1 MAAPLKIRNLG
12 WWIAVAVVIVI
23 AVFAKNIATLL
34 TDYAWFRELHMA
46 RVFVTMFTAQVGIA
60 VISGVAAWVVIY
72 ANLLIAQKL
81 AKPMVRDVPRSQVMD
96 YVEAYGIMPF
106 VKYVLPLAAI
116 VVAFFIATFASQ
128 FWDTYLTYKGS
139 VAFGSA
145 DPLLGKDISFYV
157 FRLPFYRFVYNG
169 ILAILVLS
177 LAGSGIVY
185 FLRQNIMFTGRW
197 VTAAPAAKAHILILT
212 GLLVASLAVFFQFR
226 MFDMVTG
233 GGHIVNGA
241 GYADI
246 HFYLPF
252 LKVMRF
258 ICLAAALLIWVN
270 IWTKTLKFA
279 IAGILLVILMNI
291 IGKSASGVVQRF
303 IVAPNEVSKE
313 TPYINWSIKSTRA
326 AFNLDKIEEKHFLPT
341 EDLTKDLVQKNDLTI
356 KNIRLWDAA
365 PLLTTFS
372 QLQEIRTYYK
382 FLDVDNDRY
391 MINGKLRQVMFSA
404 RELVPASLP
413 SRIWINEHLSYTH
426 GYGLCMGPVNNVT
439 GEGLPEFFIEN
450 IPPKSNAGITVTR
463 PEIYYGEADAGY
475 CIVNTRSKEFDY
487 PSGDENVYTT
497 YKGTGGV
504 TMGSLLKKLLFVA
517 RFGELKILLSTDI
530 SSQSRILYV
539 RRISE
544 RVRKAMPF
552 LAYDSDPYM
561 VVTGEGRLVWFIDAY
576 TTSSR
581 YPYAAYVSDM
591 GNYIRNSVK
600 VTIDAYDG
608 TVTYYVADPTDP
620 IIRGYSKIFPGVF
633 RPLSEMPAGL
643 RSHIR
648 YPQSLFAIQAK
659 VYSLY
664 HMTDPQVFYNKED
677 LWRIPESFSEGQTD
691 QMAPY
696 YTIMKLAEVGKQ
708 EEFILMVPF
717 SPAKKENMIAWLAAR
732 CDEPNY
738 GKLLVFDFP
747 KQMLVYG
754 PQQIGSRI
762 NQDPDISKQ
771 ITLWN
776 QGGSRVIWGSL
787 LVIPVEQ
794 SLLYVQPL
802 YIAAENGGVP
812 ELKRVLV
819 SYANN
824 IAMEETLQRSLD
836 VIFGV
841 ARQNQEPSAPSST
854 QPGTAPIASDK
865 QGTIK
870 QLISDANHEFEKA
883 QDELAKKNW
892 AGYGAAM
899 NEVQRLLKELGTNA
913 GK

>member
-1 MAAPLKIRNLG
+1 
-12 WWIAVAVVIVI
+12 
-23 AVFAKNIATLL
+23 
-34 TDYAWFRELHMA
+34 
-46 RVFVTMFTAQVGIA
+46 
-60 VISGVAAWVVIY
+60 
-72 ANLLIAQKL
+72 
-81 AKPMVRDVPRSQVMD
+81 
-96 YVEAYGIMPF
+96 
-106 VKYVLPLAAI
+106 
-116 VVAFFIATFASQ
+116 
-128 FWDTYLTYKGS
+128 
-139 VAFGSA
+139 
-145 DPLLGKDISFYV
+145 
-157 FRLPFYRFVYNG
+157 
-169 ILAILVLS
+169 
-177 LAGSGIVY
+177 VY
-185 FLRQNIMFTGRW
+185 FLRQNITFTGRW
-197 VTAAPAAKAHILILT
+197 VSAAQAAKAHILILT
-212 GLLVASLAVFFQFR
+212 GLLVASLYVFFQFR
-226 MFDMVTG
+226 MFDMVNGT
-233 GGHIVNGA
+233 GHIVNGA

-252 LKVMRF
+252 LKAMRF
-258 ICLAAALLIWVN
+258 ICLAAAVLVWVN
-270 IWTKTLKFA
+270 IWTKTFKFV
-279 IAGILLVILMNI
+279 ITGIVLVVLMNI
-291 IGKSASGVVQRF
+291 IGRTASGVVQRF

-313 TPYINWSIKSTRA
+313 TPYINWSIQSTRA

-341 EDLTKDLVQKNDLTI
+341 ENLTKDMVQKNDLTI
-356 KNIRLWDAA
+356 KNIRLWDSA
-365 PLLTTFS
+365 PLLTTFG

-391 MINGKLRQVMFSA
+391 LINGKYRQVMFSS

-450 IPPKSNAGITVTR
+450 IPPKSNADITVTR

-487 PSGDENVYTT
+487 PSGDENVYTE
-497 YKGTGGV
+497 YKGSGGV
-504 TMGSLLKKLLFVA
+504 TMGNILKKLLFVV

-530 SSQSRILYV
+530 SSNSRILYF
-539 RRISE
+539 RKINE

-561 VVTGEGRLVWFIDAY
+561 VVAADGRLVWFIDAY
-576 TTSSR
+576 ATSSR
-581 YPYAAYVSDM
+581 YPYSATVRDM

-600 VTIDAYDG
+600 VTVDAYNG
-608 TVTYYVADPTDP
+608 TVSYYISDPSDP
-620 IIRGYSKIFPGVF
+620 IIRAYSRIFPGVF
-633 RPLSEMPAGL
+633 KPLSDMSADL
-643 RSHIR
+643 RAHIR

-677 LWRIPESFSEGQTD
+677 MWKIPESYSEGSME
-691 QMAPY
+691 QMVPY
-696 YTIMKLAEVGKQ
+696 YTIMKLAEVGRQ

-754 PQQIGSRI
+754 PQQIESRI
-762 NQDPDISKQ
+762 NQDADISKQ

-802 YIAAENGGVP
+802 YLAAQSGGVP
-812 ELKRVLV
+812 ELKRVIV
-819 SYANN
+819 SYSNK

-841 ARQNQEPSAPSST
+841 ARQNQEPSAAVS
-854 QPGTAPIASDK
+854 Q
-865 QGTIK
+865 QGAVLPVTGGRQGEIK
-870 QLISDANHEFEKA
+870 RLISDANHQFEKA
-883 QDELAKKNW
+883 QEELSKKNW

-899 NEVQRLLKELGTNA
+899 NEVQRILKELGTNS
-913 GK
+913 K

>member
-1 MAAPLKIRNLG
+1 MPAPFKIKNLG
-12 WWIAVAVVIVI
+12 LWIVLAVVVI
-23 AVFAKNIATLL
+23 IGIFAQNIATLL
-34 TDYAWFRELHMA
+34 TDFAWFKELRMSN
-46 RVFVTMFTAQVGIA
+46 VFITMFSAQVGIA
-60 VISGVAAWVVIY
+60 VFSGVFAFVVIF
-72 ANLLIAQKL
+72 ANLLLAQKL
-81 AKPMVRDVPRSQVMD
+81 AKPMVRSTRSPVMD

-106 VKYVLPLAAI
+106 VKYVLPLGAI
-116 VVAFFIATFASQ
+116 VVAFFIATFAGQ
-128 FWDTYLTYKGS
+128 FWDTFLVYRGS
-139 VAFGSA
+139 VPFGSA
-145 DPLLGKDISFYV
+145 DPLLGRDISFYV

-169 ILAILVLS
+169 AVAVLVLS
-177 LAGSGIVY
+177 IAGSCIVY
-185 FLRQNIMFTGRW
+185 FLRQNITFTGRW
-197 VTAAPAAKAHILILT
+197 ISAAQAAKSHILILT
-212 GLLVASLAVFFQFR
+212 GLLIASLYVFFQFR
-226 MFDMVTG
+226 MFDMVNG
-233 GGHIVNGA
+233 AGHIVNGA

-252 LKVMRF
+252 LKAMRF
-258 ICLAAALLIWVN
+258 VCLAAAVLVWVN
-270 IWTKTLKFA
+270 IWTKTFKFV
-279 IAGILLVILMNI
+279 ITGILLVILMNI
-291 IGKSASGVVQRF
+291 IGRTASGVVQRF

-313 TPYINWSIKSTRA
+313 TPYINWSIQSTRA

-341 EDLTKDLVQKNDLTI
+341 ENLTKDMVQRNDLTI
-356 KNIRLWDAA
+356 KNIRLWDSA
-365 PLLTTFS
+365 PLLTTFG

-391 MINGKLRQVMFSA
+391 LINGKYRQVMFSP

-450 IPPKSNAGITVTR
+450 IPPKSNAGIPVTR
-463 PEIYYGEADAGY
+463 PEIYYGEADAEY

-487 PSGDENVYTT
+487 PSGDQNVYTE
-497 YKGTGGV
+497 YKGNGGV
-504 TMGSLLKKLLFVA
+504 TMGNILKKLLFVV

-530 SSQSRILYV
+530 SSKSRILYF
-539 RRISE
+539 RKINE

-561 VVTGEGRLVWFIDAY
+561 VVANDGRLVWFIDAY

-581 YPYAAYVSDM
+581 YPYSAAVRDM

-600 VTIDAYDG
+600 VTIDAYNG
-608 TVTYYVADPTDP
+608 SVSYYVADPSDP
-620 IIRGYSKIFPGVF
+620 IIRAYGRIFPGVF
-633 RPLSEMPAGL
+633 KPLSAMPADL
-643 RSHIR
+643 RAHIR

-677 LWRIPESFSEGQTD
+677 MWKIPESYSEGSME
-691 QMAPY
+691 QMVPY
-696 YTIMKLAEVGKQ
+696 YTIMKLAEVGRQ

-754 PQQIGSRI
+754 PQQIESRI
-762 NQDPDISKQ
+762 NQDADISKQ

-802 YIAAENGGVP
+802 YLAAQSGGVP
-812 ELKRVLV
+812 ELKRVIV
-819 SYANN
+819 SYSNK

-841 ARQNQEPSAPSST
+841 ARPGQEPSA
-854 QPGTAPIASDK
+854 AASQ
-865 QGTIK
+865 QGAVPPVTGGRQGEIMR
-870 QLISDANHEFEKA
+870 LISDANHQFEKA
-883 QDELAKKNW
+883 QEELSKKNW

-899 NEVQRLLKELGTNA
+899 NEVQRILKELGTNA
-913 GK
+913 K

>member
-1 MAAPLKIRNLG
+1 MASPVKIKYLG
-12 WWIAVAVVIVI
+12 WWILAAVVLVVM
-23 AVFAKNIATLL
+23 VFAKNIATLL
-34 TDYAWFRELHMA
+34 TDFTWFRELHLA
-46 RVFVTMFTAQVGIA
+46 PVFFKMLFAKVGITC
-60 VISGVAAWVVIY
+60 ISGVVSWFIIFV
-72 ANLLIAQKL
+72 NLLLATKL
-81 AKPMVRDVPRSQVMD
+81 AKPVAAYSRSPVMT
-96 YVEAYGIMPF
+96 YVEAYGIMPI

-116 VVAFFIATFASQ
+116 AVALFIASVAGQ
-128 FWDTYLTYKGS
+128 FWDTFLLYKGS
-139 VAFGSA
+139 VAFGAA

-169 ILAILVLS
+169 LFAILALS
-177 LAGSGIVY
+177 LVGSFMVY
-185 FLRQNIMFTGRW
+185 FLRQNITFTGRW
-197 VTAAPAAKAHILILT
+197 VSAQGAAKAHILVLT
-212 GLLVASLAVFFQFR
+212 GLLIGSLYVFFQFR
-226 MFDMVTG
+226 MFDMVYG
-233 GGHIVNGA
+233 SGHIVNGA

-252 LKVMRF
+252 LKAMRF
-258 ICLAAALLIWVN
+258 VCLAAAILVWIN
-270 IWTKTLKFA
+270 IWTKTLKFV
-279 IAGILLVILMNI
+279 IGGILLVILMNI
-291 IGKSASGVVQRF
+291 IGRSASGLVQRF

-313 TPYINWSIKSTRA
+313 TPYINWSIQNTRA
-326 AFNLDKIEEKHFLPT
+326 AFNLDKIEQKHFVPS
-341 EDLTKDLVQKNDLTI
+341 ENLTKDAVQKNDLTV

-391 MINGKLRQVMFSA
+391 LINGKYRQVMLTA

-413 SRIWINEHLSYTH
+413 SRIWINERLSYTH

-439 GEGLPEFFIEN
+439 GEGLPDFFIEN
-450 IPPKSNAGITVTR
+450 IPPKSDAGLTVAR
-463 PEIYYGEADAGY
+463 PEIYFGETDAGY

-497 YKGTGGV
+497 YHGTGGV
-504 TMGSLLKKLLFVA
+504 SMGGLLKKLLFVA

-530 SSQSRILYV
+530 SSQSKILYV
-539 RRISE
+539 RRIQE
-544 RVRKAMPF
+544 RVKKAMPF
-552 LAYDSDPYM
+552 LTYDADPYM
-561 VVTGEGRLVWFIDAY
+561 VVTADGRLVWIIDAY
-576 TTSSR
+576 TTTDR
-581 YPYAAYVSDM
+581 YPYSAYVQDM

-600 VTIDAYDG
+600 VTVDAYNG
-608 TVTYYVADPTDP
+608 SVSYYVSDPADP
-620 IIRGYSKIFPGVF
+620 IIRGYGKIFPGVF
-633 RPLSEMPAGL
+633 RPLSEMPADL

-648 YPQSLFAIQAK
+648 YPQALFAIQAK
-659 VYSLY
+659 VFALY

-677 LWRIPESFSEGQTD
+677 LWKIPESFSEGQME
-691 QMAPY
+691 QMIPY
-696 YTIMKLAEVGKQ
+696 YTIMKLAEVGEA

-747 KQMLVYG
+747 KQQLVYG
-754 PQQIGSRI
+754 PQQIESRI

-776 QGGSRVIWGSL
+776 QGGSRVIWGNL

-802 YIAAENGGVP
+802 YIAAESGGVP
-812 ELKRVLV
+812 ELKRVIV
-819 SYANN
+819 AYSNS
-824 IAMEETLQRSLD
+824 IAMEPTLQGSLD
-836 VIFGV
+836 AIFGV
-841 ARQNQEPSAPSST
+841 AKQAPEVSPAQKT
-854 QPGTAPIASDK
+854 PGPADIGV
-865 QGTIK
+865 QGNIK
-870 QLISDANHEFEKA
+870 RLIVEANREFEKA

-892 AGYGAAM
+892 AGYGASMA
-899 NEVQRLLKELGTNA
+899 EVQRLLKELGTS